1 MTVATWFLA
10 ACLTGWAASYFLTNS
25 SREAV
30 AFNIAVAVPGAVAAG
45 WAVAPML
52 GVPPGFGMV
61 ALFVSAVG
69 AAAGL
74 FCVHFVQQ
82 TVTR

>member
-1 MTVATWFLA
+1 MTVVTWLLA
-10 ACLTGWAASYFLTNS
+10 ACLTGWAASHFLTNTR
-25 SREAV
+25 REAIGL
-30 AFNIAVAVPGAVAAG
+30 NIAIAVPGAIIAG

-52 GVPPGFGMV
+52 GVPPGFGVV

-69 AAAGL
+69 AAATL

-82 TVTR
+82 TVAR

>member
-1 MTVATWFLA
+1 MTVATWLLA

-25 SREAV
+25 RREAI

-45 WAVAPML
+45 WAVAPAL
-52 GVPPGFGMV
+52 GVPPGFGLF
-61 ALFVSAVG
+61 ALFVSALG